1 MKVYIA
7 APLFSEA
14 ELEFNKK
21 LDKYLTSLAFET
33 FLPQR
38 DGYKLYEL
46 VKVMSEKKAKKLI
59 FQKDF
64 EEIEKSDIIV
74 FVMDGR
80 VPDEGACVEIGLAY
94 PLGKECIGLKTDAR
108 SLIQGIDN
116 PLIIG
121 VLKSRIAKSF
131 EELKLYL
138 EGLRSSLQE

>member
-1 MKVYIA
+1 MKIYIA

-21 LDKYLTSLAFET
+21 LDKYLTSLGFET
-33 FLPQR
+33 FFPQR
-38 DGYKLYEL
+38 DGYKLDEL
-46 VKVMSEKKAKKLI
+46 MKVMSEKKAEKLI

-64 EEIEKSDIIV
+64 EEIEKSDIVV

-80 VPDEGACVEIGLAY
+80 VPDEGACVEVGAAY
-94 PLGKECIGLKTDAR
+94 VLGKECIGIKTDVR

-121 VLKSRIAKSF
+121 VLKSRIGKTF
-131 EELKLYL
+131 KELKLYL
-138 EGLRSSLQE
+138 EGLRSPLQE

>member
-1 MKVYIA
+1 MRIYIA

-21 LDKYLTSLAFET
+21 LDKYLTNLGFET

-38 DGYKLYEL
+38 EGYKLDEL
-46 VKVMSEKKAKKLI
+46 MEVMSGEKAKRLI
-59 FQKDF
+59 FKKDL
-64 EEIEKSDIIV
+64 EEIEKSDILV

-80 VPDEGACVEIGLAY
+80 VPDEGACVEIGIAY
-94 PLGKECIGLKTDAR
+94 VLGKECIGIKTDAR
-108 SLIQGIDN
+108 SLIRGIDN

-121 VLKSRIAKSF
+121 VLKSRIAKNF

-138 EGLRSSLQE
+138 EELRKQ